1 MTDTM
6 MTRMEALE
14 AVAEAAEILAHSA
27 GVIRGRTPEDADIY
41 THELEHIRH
50 LMAMLSTL
58 DALPASPPGDVVDRE
73 CVLWADKYGTIFWS
87 VPGSDDD
94 SAMQG
99 HRIRLGTVRLAL
111 TKEAGDAG

>member
-1 MTDTM
+1 MSDA
-6 MTRMEALE
+6 RMKALE
-14 AVAEAAEILAHSA
+14 AVAEAVAHY
-27 GVIRGRTPEDADIY
+27 RKTRLECRDPEDMRVISARSMMFSASAA
-41 THELEHIRH
+41 LQ
-50 LMAMLSTL
+50 TL
-58 DALPASPPGDVVDRE
+58 DALPAAPPGDVVDRE

>member
-1 MTDTM
+1 
-6 MTRMEALE
+6 MTRLEALE

-58 DALPASPPGDVVDRE
+58 DASPPRRRARWWRWRCGNGPTGLSRWQPSGATKTSGGANMIVGASAPSVW
-73 CVLWADKYGTIFWS
+73 LW
-87 VPGSDDD
+87 
-94 SAMQG
+94 
-99 HRIRLGTVRLAL
+99 
-111 TKEAGDAG
+111 